1 MDNDFNFGAFV
12 NFKANTWVK
21 ISLSNLFHRKQ
32 IKNPNKTRGIFWMY
46 ILKVRL
52 NASLLL

>member
-12 NFKANTWVK
+12 NFKANAWVK

-32 IKNPNKTRGIFWMY
+32 IKNPNKTLGIFWMY
-46 ILKVRL
+46 ILKVCL